1 MCLPLRPKQTCTG
14 WSLCSDGVMFSPR
27 VCCRSQSCID
37 VCGCPR
43 DFRRFN
49 CKRSRV
55 NRLLF
60 IRFVGVAGVPCG
72 QRVIVECVF
81 LRITRHRCSVTQSMI
96 ICDKSE
102 LSAAFIANVY
112 TGLVS
117 VGRLVYRQADFVLRR
132 LHSLRDVGDDAKL
145 FWARLSK
152 LPLNVPP

>member
-1 MCLPLRPKQTCTG
+1 M
-14 WSLCSDGVMFSPR
+14 
-27 VCCRSQSCID
+27 
-37 VCGCPR
+37 
-43 DFRRFN
+43 
-49 CKRSRV
+49 
-55 NRLLF
+55 
-60 IRFVGVAGVPCG
+60 
-72 QRVIVECVF
+72 
-81 LRITRHRCSVTQSMI
+81 RITRHRCSVTQSMI